1 MLTLYA
7 LYRNGQ
13 PILLKQSPYASTMSG
28 TITLFF
34 ELADAEAAKAEQ
46 LKLQETK
53 QRLAD
58 HYAGAVHKISTIT
71 RTDITIKE
79 VKLPAR

>member
-13 PILLKQSPYASTMSG
+13 PILLKQSPYASTVSG

-53 QRLAD
+53 QQLAD
-58 HYAGAVHKISTIT
+58 HYTGTSTIT